1 MNKRFLLSFIFFTI
15 SFISFAQEKEDVY
28 VDEDGLMRWGH
39 NDEEVKGFGVNY
51 SVPFAH
57 AYRSGQKLN
66 VDLKRAIDK
75 DVYHFSRLGFDLYR
89 IHVWDTEI
97 SDEEGNLIE
106 NEHLEL
112 FDYLLKKL
120 KERDINFVITPIAYW
135 GNGWPEPDEDTP
147 GFSNK
152 YGKAGS
158 LTEPGAIK
166 AQQNYLKQFLD
177 HVNPYTGVAYKNE
190 SNLIAFEISNE
201 PHHKGEPQEVQEF
214 IEKMVS
220 AMKSTGTNKPI
231 FYNVSH
237 SVHLAESYFDAGIDG
252 GTFQWYPT
260 GLGFQKELEGNLLP
274 NVNDYHIPF
283 NEVIEENNAAKLV
296 YEFDAADVMKSYIY
310 PAMAR
315 SFREA
320 GIQIGTHFA
329 YDPTYLAFGNT
340 EYNTHYMNM
349 AYTPQKAL
357 ALMIAG
363 EVFHQVPVNSDFG
376 VYPKNLEFQDFKI
389 DYEKDL
395 AVLNSEE
402 KFIYTNSNE
411 IQPKSFK
418 NLRQVAGFGNSEV
431 IKYEGKGAYFLDKL
445 EDGVWRL
452 EVMPDAILIDN
463 SFGSNSLEKTVAV
476 IKWNE
481 WEMSLD
487 LPGLNEN
494 FSLAA
499 LNKDNEFTPKVKG
512 KSFKI
517 RPGTYLLKK
526 EGAEFDKNSDLNL
539 RFELEEFTAPESTVA
554 QTYVLHEPIN
564 EFTENSSAEIT
575 AEVIS
580 DKEIEKVEAWLQNG
594 NTYEAI
600 ELKNNKAYNYS
611 ADIPESVLKN
621 GFLEYR
627 IIVTTNKGKET
638 FPGQVPGS
646 PEDWDFYSE
655 KVFTTQIVK
664 ETKPLYIFNAAED
677 EDYVV
682 GEWNPGNKLVP
693 TDIPGEAEYQVKLEK
708 LFEKDVENPEAEPVY
723 DYSFRYNFNRKIA
736 GRKAEL
742 NSKDS
747 LVIKARALTERTDKL
762 QIALV
767 MKNGAA
773 FGTTLD
779 LSQESKTYK
788 IDLSALKPVKTV
800 SLPRPY
806 PSFLPYYFEHS
817 YDGDFELE
825 NAEALQFSIGPG
837 IEEEELENPH
847 GVGIISVSLE

>member
-1 MNKRFLLSFIFFTI
+1 MKKRFFLSFII
-15 SFISFAQEKEDVY
+15 SFLTFTGFTQEKQDVY
-28 VDEDGLMRWGH
+28 VDDEGLMRWGH

-57 AYRSGQKLN
+57 GYRSGEKLDI
-66 VDLKRAIDK
+66 DLKEAIDK

-166 AQQNYLKQFLD
+166 AQENYLAQFLN
-177 HVNPYTGVAYKNE
+177 HVNPHTGVAYKNE
-190 SNLIAFEISNE
+190 PNLIAFEISNE
-201 PHHKGEPQEVQEF
+201 PHHKGEPEEVQEF

-220 AMKSTGTNKPI
+220 AMKSTGSEKPI

-237 SVHLAESYFDAGIDG
+237 SIHLAESYFDAGIDG

-283 NEVIEENNAAKLV
+283 NDVIEENNAAKLV

-340 EYNTHYMNM
+340 EYNTHYMNL

-363 EVFHQVPVNSDFG
+363 EVFHQVPVNSNFG
-376 VYPKNLEFQDFKI
+376 VYPKNLEFQDFVI

-402 KFIYTNSNE
+402 KFIYTNTNE
-411 IQPKSFK
+411 IQPKSLE
-418 NLRQVAGFGNSEV
+418 NLEHIAGFGNSEV

-445 EDGVWRL
+445 TDGVWRL
-452 EVMPDAILIDN
+452 EIMPDAILVDN
-463 SFGSNSLEKTVAV
+463 PFGSNSLDKTVGV
-476 IKWNE
+476 INWEE
-481 WEMSLD
+481 WKMDLN
-487 LPGLNEN
+487 LPGIVEN
-494 FSLAA
+494 FSLKA
-499 LNKDNEFTPKVKG
+499 LNEGNMFSPEIEG
-512 KSFKI
+512 NSFKI
-517 RPGTYLLKK
+517 RPGTYLLKND
-526 EGAEFDKNSDLNL
+526 GAEFDENSDLDL
-539 RFELEEFTAPESTVA
+539 RFELAEFTAPKTTVGK
-554 QTYVLHEPIN
+554 TYVLHDAIKEIAKN
-564 EFTENSSAEIT
+564 TSAAIT
-575 AEVIS
+575 AEIVS
-580 DKEIEKVEAWLQNG
+580 NLEIEKVEAWFQNG
-594 NTYEAI
+594 NTYESV
-600 ELKNNKAYNYS
+600 ELENSKAYNFS
-611 ADIPESVLKN
+611 AQIPDNMLNN

-627 IIVTTNKGKET
+627 IIVTTDKGKET
-638 FPGQVPGS
+638 FPGEVTGS
-646 PEDWDFYSE
+646 PEDWDFHSE
-655 KVFTTQIVK
+655 KKYTTRVV
-664 ETKPLYIFNAAED
+664 EEEKPLYIFNAAED
-677 EDYVV
+677 QDYIV
-682 GEWNPGNKLVP
+682 GEWNPQNNLVP
-693 TDIPGEAEYQVKLEK
+693 TNNPGEAEYQVKVEK
-708 LFEKDVENPEAEPVY
+708 LFEEDVENPEATPVY
-723 DYSFRYNFNRKIA
+723 DYSFRYNFSRKIE
-736 GRKAEL
+736 GRKNEL
-742 NSKDS
+742 DSKDKI
-747 LVIKARALTERTDKL
+747 LIKARALTEATDKL
-762 QIALV
+762 QVAFV
-767 MKNGAA
+767 MKNGAT
-773 FGTTLD
+773 FGTVIEINPETEAYEVE
-779 LSQESKTYK
+779 LSSLQ
-788 IDLSALKPVKTV
+788 PVKTV

-837 IEEEELENPH
+837 IEDNELENPH